1 VVTRYSTFEPR
12 GKGSPNDAD
21 AFQVDEGRYAS
32 AASPERTPSLLVVE
46 EHPLSAEDC
55 AIGEVVAGKYL
66 IEGVIGRGSMGVV
79 VRATHLGFDE
89 LVALKFIRPE
99 MRKIDGIVSRFARE
113 AKASVRIRNEHAV
126 NVLDVGVADP
136 IGPFFVMEYLEGINL
151 EELVDSQ
158 GPFDPATAVK
168 YVIEAC
174 EALAA
179 AHAQGIIHRDIKPQN
194 MFLAWQGRLE
204 LIKILD
210 FGISKAALSGQIFG
224 DDLSNGDQDWVMGTP
239 LYMSPEQLRH
249 APDVDERT
257 DIWSLGAVL
266 YELLCGQPLF
276 SGDTQTAV
284 CRQVFEVG
292 ERSLRLDMPG
302 VPDALWEIIERCLSQ
317 EKEQRYSNVAE
328 LGQALLPFAPP
339 AACLHI
345 ERARALL
352 GLERIDFLGF
362 DDAIEEIDAEPI
374 DDGPGGDG
382 RAAPAAMLAG
392 GLLPGAQRAAG
403 PRRPQWVE
411 VALPLLACA
420 VVWIGYRQWQLGQNE
435 AAAARTDDAIQTVA
449 LALQRSEQLSEQ
461 RAELRRADC
470 PVSEPRSAGARADA
484 ERASHADSSAL
495 EATPVA
501 GSDAPTESSV
511 APGAADG
518 AQGSPPPL
526 AAQHASGV
534 RRAPA
539 PAAVARTAA
548 VPAAAPAERGPTPR
562 APAAAPEPPPTE
574 AAEPARRP
582 PPKAKPKV
590 EPKLEFRLIDEQPHP
605 DIELVPNGASP
616 GSAPAP
622 IPERR

>member
-1 VVTRYSTFEPR
+1 M
-12 GKGSPNDAD
+12 
-21 AFQVDEGRYAS
+21 
-32 AASPERTPSLLVVE
+32 VVE
-46 EHPLSAEDC
+46 ERPLSAEDC

-66 IEGVIGRGSMGVV
+66 VEGVIGRGSMGVV

-99 MRKIDGIVSRFARE
+99 MRKLDGIVSRFARE

-136 IGPFFVMEYLEGINL
+136 VGPFFVMEYLEGINL

-158 GPFDPATAVK
+158 GPFDPATAAK
-168 YVIEAC
+168 YVLEAC

-210 FGISKAALSGQIFG
+210 FGISKAALSGQVFG

-266 YELLCGQPLF
+266 YELLVGQPLF

-292 ERSLRLDMPG
+292 QRPLRVDVAG
-302 VPDALWEIIERCLSQ
+302 VSDTLWDIVERCLSPD
-317 EKEQRYSNVAE
+317 KEQRFANVAE

-339 AACLHI
+339 AAVLHV

-352 GLERIDFLGF
+352 GLERLDFLAF
-362 DDAIEEIDAEPI
+362 DEHIEEIDAEPI
-374 DDGPGGDG
+374 EDDE
-382 RAAPAAMLAG
+382 APAAVMPLVASK
-392 GLLPGAQRAAG
+392 PDAA
-403 PRRPQWVE
+403 RRPHWVE
-411 VALPLLACA
+411 VALPVLACA
-420 VVWIGYRQWQLGQNE
+420 VVWIGYRQWQLSQDSSVVRSE
-435 AAAARTDDAIQTVA
+435 EAIQTVA
-449 LALQRSEQLSEQ
+449 LALQR
-461 RAELRRADC
+461 AELRPAAGIDGRPQSFAATRADC
-470 PVSEPRSAGARADA
+470 PVPNADA
-484 ERASHADSSAL
+484 RGAGSELDTA
-495 EATPVA
+495 PVA
-501 GSDAPTESSV
+501 GAVAATPSARPDPSSSV
-511 APGAADG
+511 VPGVTDG
-518 AQGSPPPL
+518 TQSSPPPL

-534 RRAPA
+534 RRASAPTARPPVREPASSATPA
-539 PAAVARTAA
+539 PA
-548 VPAAAPAERGPTPR
+548 TPR
-562 APAAAPEPPPTE
+562 ADVPVE
-574 AAEPARRP
+574 AARRP
-582 PPKAKPKV
+582 LPKAKPKV
-590 EPKLEFRLIDEQPHP
+590 DAKPQFRLIEEDPRP
-605 DIELVPNGASP
+605 DLDLVPNGA
-616 GSAPAP
+616 GASAPAAP
-622 IPERR
+622 SPAAPSPAAPSPR

>member
-1 VVTRYSTFEPR
+1 VATRYSSFEPR
-12 GKGSPNDAD
+12 GKGSPNGGD
-21 AFQVDEGRYAS
+21 AFDAERASYAS
-32 AASPERTPSLLVVE
+32 ATGTERTAAMVALE
-46 EHPLSAEDC
+46 EQPLSAEDC

-158 GPFDPATAVK
+158 GPFDPATACK
-168 YVIEAC
+168 FILQAC

-204 LIKILD
+204 RIKILD
-210 FGISKAALSGQIFG
+210 FGISKAALSGQVFG
-224 DDLSNGDQDWVMGTP
+224 DDLSIGERDWVMGTP

-266 YELLCGQPLF
+266 YELLVGRPLF

-284 CRQVFEVG
+284 CRQVFEAGQHSIRVDIP
-292 ERSLRLDMPG
+292 S
-302 VPDALWEIIERCLSQ
+302 VPDALWEVIERCLAQ
-317 EKEQRYSNVAE
+317 QKEQRYGNVAD
-328 LGQALLPFAPP
+328 LGLALLPFAPA

-352 GLERIDFLGF
+352 GLEHLDFTF
-362 DDAIEEIDAEPI
+362 DEPIEEIDAEPI
-374 DDGPGGDG
+374 DDDEP
-382 RAAPAAMLAG
+382 RAAVPLVAGKNSGPPA
-392 GLLPGAQRAAG
+392 PAG
-403 PRRPQWVE
+403 PRRPHWVE
-411 VALPLLACA
+411 LALPVLACI
-420 VVWIGYRQWQLGQNE
+420 VLWIGYRQWQLGHQEQGRE
-435 AAAARTDDAIQTVA
+435 AAASPSDEAVQTVA
-449 LALQRSEQLSEQ
+449 LALRQSGFGSEH
-461 RAELRRADC
+461 ARADC
-470 PVSEPRSAGARADA
+470 PVPGSAAP
-484 ERASHADSSAL
+484 STPAL
-495 EATPVA
+495 GSTP
-501 GSDAPTESSV
+501 SAPTGAASTSSV
-511 APGAADG
+511 ASGDDG
-518 AQGSPPPL
+518 TQGSPPPL

-534 RRAPA
+534 RRASPPAASSA
-539 PAAVARTAA
+539 PAGSPTPPSAIRGDAKAPV
-548 VPAAAPAERGPTPR
+548 AAAPSDAPHGDAAAESARR
-562 APAAAPEPPPTE
+562 APKP
-574 AAEPARRP
+574 
-582 PPKAKPKV
+582 KPKV
-590 EPKLEFRLIDEQPHP
+590 EAKPQFRLIDDLPHAP
-605 DIELVPNGASP
+605 IELVPNGSP
-616 GSAPAP
+616 SPPQPTSSPAPAT
-622 IPERR
+622 R